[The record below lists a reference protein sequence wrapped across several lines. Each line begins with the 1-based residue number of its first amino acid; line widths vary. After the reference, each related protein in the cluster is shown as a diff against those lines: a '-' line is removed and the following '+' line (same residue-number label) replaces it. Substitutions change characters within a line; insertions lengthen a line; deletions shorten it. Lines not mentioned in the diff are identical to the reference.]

1 MTLSTEKPNI
11 SIVVAI
17 TSKNSCIGNG
27 PNLLFRISDDLKRFK
42 QITSGHAVILGRK
55 TYQSIGKALP
65 NRDNFVVTRN
75 KDFDT
80 HDATVVG
87 SISEAIEK
95 AWEKEITKNPTN
107 PEIFLIG
114 GGEIYTQGLPFT
126 QKLYLTIVESNADG
140 DIFFPPYP
148 DFTRETFRE
157 KRVDEKTQLT
167 YTWVDLE
174 RV

>member
-1 MTLSTEKPNI
+1 MAPSAQKPKV

-17 TSKNSCIGNG
+17 TSKNGCIGNG
-27 PNLLFRISDDLKRFK
+27 ANLLFRISDDLKRFK

-65 NRDNFVVTRN
+65 NRDNFIVTRN
-75 KDFDT
+75 KDFSAP
-80 HDATVVG
+80 DAVVIN
-87 SISEAIEK
+87 SIPLAIEK
-95 AWEKEITKNPTN
+95 AWEKEKLKNQAN

-126 QKLYLTIVESNADG
+126 QKLYLTLIESDAHG

-148 DFTRETFRE
+148 DFTHETFRE
-157 KRVDEKTQLT
+157 KRVDEKTGLI
-167 YTWVDLE
+167 YTWIDLE
-174 RV
+174 RA